1 MCASKFR
8 GERHY
13 LGGRFVPKAL
23 EEKYHLDLPLFPDT
37 ECVVLLPKIKWF
49 IHPLRGYERG
59 WTNFWTMKYILE
71 FLGCTSF
78 LSIKLSIDNWMF
90 DQEDAISIELKQ
102 VKLMDSWNTCVI
114 SVNRKMIYWTKTYN
128 LERKVWE
135 PRVQFWKNNG
145 QNDDVTFLIL
155 IFGMLIP
162 CFRSTIFI
170 SYDRLECNGILY
182 IKKVYR

>member
-1 MCASKFR
+1 MHIFSFYKTFYRQLNVRSRRCYFYRTEASKIN
-8 GERHY
+8 GQ
-13 LGGRFVPKAL
+13 L
-23 EEKYHLDLPLFPDT
+23 
-37 ECVVLLPKIKWF
+37 
-49 IHPLRGYERG
+49 
-59 WTNFWTMKYILE
+59 KYI
-71 FLGCTSF
+71 
-78 LSIKLSIDNWMF
+78 
-90 DQEDAISIELKQ
+90 
-102 VKLMDSWNTCVI
+102 VI

-145 QNDDVTFLIL
+145 QNVDVTFLIL